1 MAQKNKADLPSGK
14 SASLPTISSAKAG
27 GNGQKSIIFIAT
39 PLPAPSSFCECKVR
53 SLYTSHKVTPVQKEI
68 KDNKRSLVPSP
79 LSKRIRA
86 PAKMSIAGIMWI
98 SSFDP
103 LLSKFHL
110 GLAKNHLMLGM
121 NNYQRMIDTFYR
133 HTLVPIFFGL
143 R

>member
-1 MAQKNKADLPSGK
+1 MIIAKPL
-14 SASLPTISSAKAG
+14 SAPT
-27 GNGQKSIIFIAT
+27 
-39 PLPAPSSFCECKVR
+39 SFYGCKVR
-53 SLYTSHKVTPVQKEI
+53 SLRTSHKVTPVQKEI
-68 KDNKRSLVPSP
+68 KDNKRRLVPSP